1 MFYDKNIISSFNIH
15 ELVTDFIPRMNLS
28 ESLNLSEL
36 SVTCVKVISVILI
49 REATE
54 TRMPQPQSWN
64 WITTYL
70 TIEHLTIE

>member
-28 ESLNLSEL
+28 ESLNLTEL

-54 TRMPQPQSWN
+54 TRMPQSQSWN